1 MLHESDVNLFEIS
14 ESNLTFEE
22 IYKKPFFPNQYE
34 QELKKANVLLIPF
47 ENARIGSGI
56 AFPETTTEFSQF
68 LKEQNDKELISDIV
82 IDDEHYQKLEL
93 HSAVITMATC
103 IVKAAV
109 WPIFTS
115 IIAAYIYDEV
125 KKYHRTPNEMTAK
138 LDVYVEKDG
147 KTKRISYEGPASK
160 VEDVLKTPVFEE
172 DKNDNYRN

>member
-1 MLHESDVNLFEIS
+1 MLHESDANLFEIS
-14 ESNLTFEE
+14 ESSLTFEE
-22 IYKKPFFPNQYE
+22 IYKKPFFPKQYE

-47 ENARIGSGI
+47 ENTRSGI
-56 AFPETTTEFSQF
+56 EVAFPETTTEFLQF
-68 LKEQNDKELISDIV
+68 LKEQNDKELVSDIA

-93 HSAVITMATC
+93 HSAVITIATC
-103 IVKAAV
+103 IVQEVV
-109 WPIFTS
+109 WPIVAS

-172 DKNDNYRN
+172 NKK

>member
-1 MLHESDVNLFEIS
+1 MLHESDANLFEIS
-14 ESNLTFEE
+14 ESSLTFEE
-22 IYKKPFFPNQYE
+22 IYKKPFFPKQYE

-47 ENARIGSGI
+47 ENARSGI
-56 AFPETTTEFSQF
+56 EVAFPETTTEFLQF
-68 LKEQNDKELISDIV
+68 LKEQNDKELVSDIA

-93 HSAVITMATC
+93 HSAVITIATC
-103 IVKAAV
+103 IVQEV
-109 WPIFTS
+109 VRPIVAS

-172 DKNDNYRN
+172 NKK

>member
-1 MLHESDVNLFEIS
+1 MHDFFQSLLDSRQNYE
-14 ESNLTFEE
+14 
-22 IYKKPFFPNQYE
+22 KPFFPKQYE

-47 ENARIGSGI
+47 ENARSGI
-56 AFPETTTEFSQF
+56 EVAFPETTTEFLQF
-68 LKEQNDKELISDIV
+68 LKEQNDKELVSDIA

-93 HSAVITMATC
+93 HSAVITIATC
-103 IVKAAV
+103 IVQEVV
-109 WPIFTS
+109 WPIVAS

-172 DKNDNYRN
+172 NKK